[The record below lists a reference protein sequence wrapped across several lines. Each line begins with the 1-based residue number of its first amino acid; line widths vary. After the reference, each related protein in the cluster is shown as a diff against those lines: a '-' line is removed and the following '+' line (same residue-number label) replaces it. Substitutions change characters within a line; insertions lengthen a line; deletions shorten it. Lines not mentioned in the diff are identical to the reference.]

1 MDVVPDEVAVRQLI
15 DELTVGQPDAP
26 RDRHGRI
33 RRRVRRYRLTQAAG
47 TFAVAAAVA
56 AVAVGIGTTAGRVP
70 PIPAHRPVP
79 GWALPWPDHRN
90 GSVPQRVLDGAVTA
104 WRHQSGA
111 PAGRTTPSRV
121 IWYVGQKVAH
131 GQAVAVIFEVDSG
144 VGTRLVAGWATASH
158 VMNGQPAWTRG
169 SSPWLLYDVPA
180 PAPAQRLLIG
190 LNLPGPGPWPGRAL
204 INWIVLLAAP
214 QVQSFSWSAPGPSSL
229 TSSTDAIGLATA
241 SRGLAVAST
250 GRITGPV
257 AVDQLDVG
265 RHNLLGHPVTV
276 GVPGNQAS
284 HAPQLA
290 RPAPVGGRP
299 GFQASTSVTGQ
310 GTSSLGTDLSGYHR
324 RLAIR
329 ARCYGP
335 SRLRLIY
342 EGPRKQNLLGTVSC
356 DDAIHELVTSVR
368 ASAHAFVTVNTSLLT
383 AYRVVLGTVR

>member
-1 MDVVPDEVAVRQLI
+1 MDLRSDEARVRQLF
-15 DELTVGQPDAP
+15 DEMTLGQPDVP
-26 RDRHGRI
+26 RGRYAMI
-33 RRRVRRYRLTQAAG
+33 RRRARRHRLAQAAG
-47 TFAVAAAVA
+47 TCAVAAAVA
-56 AVAVGIGTTAGRVP
+56 AVAVGIGTTAGPVP
-70 PIPAHRPVP
+70 PIPAHRPMP

-90 GSVPQRVLDGAVTA
+90 GSVPQRVLDGAVAA

-111 PAGRTTPSRV
+111 PAGLTTPSRV

-131 GQAVAVIFEVDSG
+131 GHAVAVMFEVDSG
-144 VGTRLVAGWATASH
+144 VGTRLVAGWATASD
-158 VMNGQPAWTRG
+158 VMNGQPPWASG

-180 PAPAQRLLIG
+180 PTPAQRLLIG
-190 LNLPGPGPWPGRAL
+190 LNLPGPGPWPSRAL

-214 QVQSFSWSAPGPSSL
+214 QVQSISWSAPRASSL
-229 TSSTDAIGLATA
+229 TSSIEAIGLATA
-241 SRGLAVAST
+241 SHGLAVANT

-284 HAPQLA
+284 HAPQLV

-299 GFQASTSVTGQ
+299 GFQVSTSVTGQ

-342 EGPRKQNLLGTVSC
+342 EGPRKQNLLGTVAC

-368 ASAHAFVTVNTSLLT
+368 GNAHAFVTVNTSLLT